1 MVKRKPELVVFDMD
15 GVLVDVRESFHRTIL
30 QTVRHFTGQRVS
42 RAEIQSWKN
51 RSGYNDDWRLTT
63 DWVRSL
69 GGRASYEEVK
79 RQFERFYWDG
89 EGEGNVARER
99 WLLARDRLR
108 RWARRTELAIFT
120 GRSRRELQHTLE
132 RFRVER
138 YFRRTVTMDDV
149 QRPKPDPEGL
159 WRILNGGDP
168 ASALSLGDNIDD
180 ALAARRCGMDFVA
193 VLPRNSEARRLRAAR
208 LRRAGAS
215 MILDNVN
222 QLERWLE

>member
-1 MVKRKPELVVFDMD
+1 MVKLKPELVVFDMD

-30 QTVRHFTGQRVS
+30 QTVRHFTGRRVS
-42 RAEIQSWKN
+42 RAQIQSWKN
-51 RSGYNDDWRLTT
+51 RSGYNDDWKLTT

-79 RQFERFYWDG
+79 RQFERFYWG
-89 EGEGNVARER
+89 EKDDGNVARER
-99 WLLARDRLR
+99 WLLTRGRLR
-108 RWARRTELAIFT
+108 SWARRADLGIFT
-120 GRSRRELQHTLE
+120 GRSRRELQHALE
-132 RFRVER
+132 RFRVQR

-149 QRPKPDPEGL
+149 QQPKPDPEGL
-159 WRILNGGDP
+159 LRILNGGDP
-168 ASALSLGDNIDD
+168 ARALYLGDNIDD
-180 ALAARRCGMDFVA
+180 ALAARRCEMDFIA

-215 MILDNVN
+215 MVLDNVN